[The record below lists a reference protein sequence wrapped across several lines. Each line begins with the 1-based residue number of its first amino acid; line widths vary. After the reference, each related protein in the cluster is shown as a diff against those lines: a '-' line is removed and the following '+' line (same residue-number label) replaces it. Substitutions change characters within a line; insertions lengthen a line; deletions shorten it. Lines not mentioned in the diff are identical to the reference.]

1 MFTIRGAI
9 RTAFA
14 DLLPGHT
21 GVKAN
26 IPAPELPVTGGIPGR
41 SPTSFARRTWSLPM
55 LPEAG

>member
-1 MFTIRGAI
+1 MFHVRGAI
-9 RTAFA
+9 RTAVA

-21 GVKAN
+21 GVEED
-26 IPAPELPVTGGIPGR
+26 IPAPEFPVTGDMPGR